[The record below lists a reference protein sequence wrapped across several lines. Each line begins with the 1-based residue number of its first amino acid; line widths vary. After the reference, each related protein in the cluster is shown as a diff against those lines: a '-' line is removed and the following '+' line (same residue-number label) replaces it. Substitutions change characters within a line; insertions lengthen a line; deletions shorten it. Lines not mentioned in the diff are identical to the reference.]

1 MAEAIQSNGPG
12 AQAECFATT
21 HWSVVLL
28 ADHSSSSAASGALE
42 KLCRSYWYPVYS
54 FVRRRGSSP
63 HDAQDLT
70 QEFFS
75 RLLKRNSFADADPA
89 KGRFRSFLLGAL
101 KHFLADEWDKAQ
113 AEKRGGHCE
122 IFSLD
127 ALEPEARYALEP
139 ATDLTPER
147 IFDRRWAAT
156 LLEHALRQLREEFTG
171 AGKIRQFELLK
182 PFLTN
187 DAGPGGYDETA
198 AQLETSPQTVAVSVH
213 RLRQRYREA
222 VRAEIAHT
230 VTGPETIEEE
240 LRGLFALRR
249 E

>member
-1 MAEAIQSNGPG
+1 MSEGIPSNGPG
-12 AQAECFATT
+12 ANTGCFATT

-28 ADHSSSSAASGALE
+28 ADHSSSPAASGALE
-42 KLCRSYWYPVYS
+42 KLCRSYWYPVYA

-89 KGRFRSFLLGAL
+89 KGRFRSFLVGAL
-101 KHFLADEWDKAQ
+101 KHFLADEWDKAR

-122 IFSLD
+122 TFSLD

-147 IFDRRWAAT
+147 IFDRRWAMA
-156 LLEHALRQLREEFTG
+156 LLEQALWRLREEQ
-171 AGKIRQFELLK
+171 AASGKVQHFELLK
-182 PFLTN
+182 DFLTN
-187 DAGPGGYDETA
+187 EAGPGAYDGVA
-198 AQLETSPQTVAVSVH
+198 AQLETSVNSIAVAVH
-213 RLRQRYREA
+213 RLRQRYRDL
-222 VRAEIAHT
+222 VRSDVAHT
-230 VTGPETIEEE
+230 VAGPDGIEEE
-240 LRGLFALRR
+240 LRSLFS
-249 E
+249 